1 MIESYLEAPTV
12 LASNS
17 SPITFTT
24 DSIRTRSATCQGWLQ
39 HTEDSPLYKIISGG
53 RYKVTFNA
61 NVTST
66 TVGSVALGLYADGV
80 LVPGTTAIGQV
91 ATAGDYTNVSFGKV
105 IPICCKG
112 STTLTVRSV
121 PTVGTTATQIPTV
134 ENANLIISR
143 LS

>member
-53 RYKVTFNA
+53 RYKVH
-61 NVTST
+61 SM
-66 TVGSVALGLYADGV
+66 
-80 LVPGTTAIGQV
+80 QM
-91 ATAGDYTNVSFGKV
+91 
-105 IPICCKG
+105 
-112 STTLTVRSV
+112 
-121 PTVGTTATQIPTV
+121 
-134 ENANLIISR
+134 
-143 LS
+143 